1 MNQMLCGLLLVIIIT
16 LFINY
21 KYKYPIHIPVL
32 FVTLYY
38 IIFNSELQNNAD
50 VVEKVARVVGG
61 GSPSIH
67 TELPDF

>member
-1 MNQMLCGLLLVIIIT
+1 MNQMLCGLMLVIIVT

-21 KYKYPIHIPVL
+21 KYKIPMHIPAL
-32 FVTLYY
+32 FITLYY
-38 IIFNSELQNNAD
+38 IISNKETA
-50 VVEKVARVVGG
+50 VIEKVAKVVGG

>member
-1 MNQMLCGLLLVIIIT
+1 MNQMLCGLLLVIIIA

-32 FVTLYY
+32 GITLYY
-38 IIFNSELQNNAD
+38 MITNNIVPEAN
-50 VVEKVARVVGG
+50 VVEKVAQAVG